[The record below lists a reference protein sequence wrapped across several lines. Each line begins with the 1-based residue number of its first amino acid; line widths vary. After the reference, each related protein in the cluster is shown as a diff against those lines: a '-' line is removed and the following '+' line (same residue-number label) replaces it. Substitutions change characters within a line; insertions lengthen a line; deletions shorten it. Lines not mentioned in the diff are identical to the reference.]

1 VIALFEILLRRQFSH
16 KALGPGVPNPP
27 TATHKYFNSGFRH
40 RLRQDVAVRS
50 IAVLG
55 AATLCFWWVSP
66 SMAAPV
72 GASSLDRFESSGIAP
87 VQWLAADGRDP
98 SFAQYALQTRDA
110 IARHRWFPAD
120 ASDERRRLEVDLVSP
135 HQWDPAP
142 GCEPT
147 GTEGI
152 LLIHGLSDSPYLLRD
167 LGTALAAQGSCRLIR
182 SILVP
187 GHATR
192 PGDLLHVKYTDWIAA
207 VQYGIRSF
215 VGGAREV
222 HLIGYSTGGAL
233 AVLAASDRQA
243 PRPLPVRSLILISPA
258 IRARGLPSGLVI
270 TPRVMSGVSA
280 TTGAFRWLERHE
292 DLDFAKYESFPL
304 NAWFQLVLLDER
316 VAAATRSTLGVPL
329 LGYVSWDDATTD
341 AAASPPMNAAVSPL
355 PPVTP
360 RCRRSP
366 NSRPTRASACAAL
379 PWPSGASSATRTF
392 LSAFRKRTRTMASR
406 EIMRTA
412 SGTPSRAA
420 GDRPSTA
427 TVSPLRCTI
436 PRAPTTNLRVA
447 TRCAMA
453 KRIRPISVSM
463 CCADS
468 RSIRAST
475 PTCGPLA
482 ILSTKPHTA
491 NE

>member
-1 VIALFEILLRRQFSH
+1 MVGRIAKKGSNAGAHFWDVANILSVAALGTDATVVPPRSNWTLRTKRCPPTSPRRPADLGPWSMLTHSPMWHHKFVIALFEILLRRQFSH
-16 KALGPGVPNPP
+16 GALGPGVPNPP
-27 TATHKYFNSGFRH
+27 TATHKYFNSGSRH

-55 AATLCFWWVSP
+55 AATLCFWWLSP

-72 GASSLDRFESSGIAP
+72 GALSLDRFESSGIAP
-87 VQWLAADGRDP
+87 VQWLAADGRDL
-98 SFAQYALQTRDA
+98 SFAQYGLQTRDA

-207 VQYGIRSF
+207 VQNGIRSF

-222 HLIGYSTGGAL
+222 QLIGYSTGGAL
-233 AVLAASDRQA
+233 AVLAASD
-243 PRPLPVRSLILISPA
+243 
-258 IRARGLPSGLVI
+258 
-270 TPRVMSGVSA
+270 
-280 TTGAFRWLERHE
+280 
-292 DLDFAKYESFPL
+292 
-304 NAWFQLVLLDER
+304 
-316 VAAATRSTLGVPL
+316 
-329 LGYVSWDDATTD
+329 
-341 AAASPPMNAAVSPL
+341 
-355 PPVTP
+355 
-360 RCRRSP
+360 
-366 NSRPTRASACAAL
+366 RPTRASACAAL

-392 LSAFRKRTRTMASR
+392 PSAFRKRTRTMASR
-406 EIMRTA
+406 EIMRIA

>member
-1 VIALFEILLRRQFSH
+1 VIALFEIFLRRQFCHLALGSH
-16 KALGPGVPNPP
+16 K
-27 TATHKYFNSGFRH
+27 Y
-40 RLRQDVAVRS
+40 S

-72 GASSLDRFESSGIAP
+72 GALSLDRFESSGIAP
-87 VQWLAADGRDP
+87 VQWLAADGRDL

-192 PGDLLHVKYTDWIAA
+192 PGDLLHVKYTEWIAA

-341 AAASPPMNAAVSPL
+341 AAASLRFFRRAADERSRLSITARDSEVPAVTQLAADARISVRGASVAERGVVSYSHLSFGIPEANTHYGL
-355 PPVTP
+355 AGDYANCVWYPVKGGRGSAKYCNCLT
-360 RCRRSP
+360 
-366 NSRPTRASACAAL
+366 AAMHDSAC
-379 PWPSGASSATRTF
+379 PDHEP
-392 LSAFRKRTRTMASR
+392 
-406 EIMRTA
+406 A
-412 SGTPSRAA
+412 SGDALRYGEANPTDQRQYVLRRLTFNPRFDTDVRAI
-420 GDRPSTA
+420 GDFIDA
-427 TVSPLRCTI
+427 
-436 PRAPTTNLRVA
+436 
-447 TRCAMA
+447 
-453 KRIRPISVSM
+453 
-463 CCADS
+463 
-468 RSIRAST
+468 AS
-475 PTCGPLA
+475 
-482 ILSTKPHTA
+482 HR
-491 NE
+491 